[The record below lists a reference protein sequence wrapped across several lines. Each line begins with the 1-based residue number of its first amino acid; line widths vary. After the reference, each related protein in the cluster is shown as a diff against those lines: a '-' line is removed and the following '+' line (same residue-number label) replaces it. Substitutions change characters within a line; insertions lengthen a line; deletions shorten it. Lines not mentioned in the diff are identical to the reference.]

1 MLHGPRCPP
10 SQSAVAGAK
19 WTSRSSVGL
28 LGQHEAAPR
37 LLTDACGA
45 DRCTTGA
52 GSYPLASKDTD
63 VLLPSH
69 HLFPLRPV
77 VNGRCVQP
85 RLAPG
90 AAAHRHGRQ
99 TWPNGRAAAHA
110 RFPHTRRLMETMV
123 RVPLSRVTGNRGSP
137 SGTQVA
143 YLGGWEH
150 TLDMASTSMDRSS
163 TPTTGLPVTSE
174 RRRAVCVDSVTV
186 ELPIW

>member
-110 RFPHTRRLMETMV
+110 RFPHTRRLMET
-123 RVPLSRVTGNRGSP
+123 TQESP
-137 SGTQVA
+137 P
-143 YLGGWEH
+143 
-150 TLDMASTSMDRSS
+150 R
-163 TPTTGLPVTSE
+163 TPTLTSSARLDVVQHADRECGCCSSAPTAGGLWCIVGVSGSVPAATAAHQRGIGVE
-174 RRRAVCVDSVTV
+174 RD
-186 ELPIW
+186 